1 MKAKINPPLEVGD
14 KIVCYHMEGET
25 SVEPGTTGT
34 VTRIT
39 RDPFEVSGESIINV
53 NWDNGSKLALITR
66 TDAWKLIDRKK
77 IDEQVNLNSGWD
89 FFEKNRDVFEYFD
102 WRWFRDYLKLVQD
115 SGIVN
120 MLSAAPFIY
129 SGKEHIDRYYGEGRE
144 DDEVFQKLLDAAD
157 ESKDKF
163 ISNIFDYIQDKD
175 IDVSLD
181 DMDKINSLARKFS
194 EALLGA
200 YINFYH

>member
-1 MKAKINPPLEVGD
+1 MKAKMNPPLEVGD

-34 VTRIT
+34 VTKIS
-39 RDPFEVSGESIINV
+39 RDPFEVRDESIINV
-53 NWDNGSKLALITR
+53 DWDNGSKLALITS
-66 TDAWKLIDRKK
+66 TDAWKLVERKK
-77 IDEQVNLNSGWD
+77 LDEQVNQVVGWD
-89 FFEKNRDVFEYFD
+89 FFEKNPDVFKYFD

-120 MLSAAPFIY
+120 MFQAAPFIY

-181 DMDKINSLARKFS
+181 DMGKINSLARKFS
-194 EALLGA
+194 KGLLGA
-200 YINFYH
+200 YINFYR

>member
-1 MKAKINPPLEVGD
+1 MKPKMNPPLEVGD

-34 VTRIT
+34 VTKIT
-39 RDPFEVSGESIINV
+39 RDPFEVRDESIINV
-53 NWDNGSKLALITR
+53 DWDNGSKLALITS
-66 TDAWKLIDRKK
+66 TDAWKLVDRKK
-77 IDEQVNLNSGWD
+77 IDEQVNVNIGWD
-89 FFEKNRDVFEYFD
+89 FFEKNPDVFEYFD

-194 EALLGA
+194 KALLGA
-200 YINFYH
+200 YINFYR

>member
-1 MKAKINPPLEVGD
+1 MKAKMNPPLEVGD

-39 RDPFEVSGESIINV
+39 RDPFEVRDESIINV
-53 NWDNGSKLALITR
+53 DWDNGSKLALITS

-77 IDEQVNLNSGWD
+77 IDEQVNFTSEWD
-89 FFEKNRDVFEYFD
+89 FFEKNPDIFQYFD

-120 MLSAAPFIY
+120 MLGAAPFLY

-144 DDEVFQKLLDAAD
+144 DDEVFQKFLDAAD
-157 ESKDKF
+157 ESKNKF

-194 EALLGA
+194 KGLLGV
-200 YINFYH
+200 YINFYG